1 LTTENRIEVSLVG
14 VLLAGILLYSAIVTC
29 QGALVEMD
37 VSDLWCDADVVLI
50 GDVLNITTHQGEEG
64 FIYRN
69 VVVEVVRYNKNP
81 LNLSQ
86 VDIHV
91 LGGAIG
97 EIESWV
103 EDQPEF
109 EVGETVLVFLRQHP
123 EEHPLYKADGYHVVG
138 GPLGKYTVADV
149 VATNI
154 AGDKLELTD
163 SLGLPAIFVASDLC
177 IHQWGECAENI
188 NTTFIVTNV
197 GEAAGY
203 FNASISYEDPKGAVT
218 GGYGVMDIYIEAGES
233 YAVSHVFVAE
243 LPGVYEVEADT
254 ELHREDYRNPLKM
267 NFEVLGEVVEAK
279 RVGGGRTNLL
289 PQAILSTIL
298 LIGLLLIGFLLIL
311 RLVVHRRAQK
321 ADANP

>member
-1 LTTENRIEVSLVG
+1 MC
-14 VLLAGILLYSAIVTC
+14 ILLCSAIVTC

-37 VSDLWCDADVVLI
+37 ASDLWCGADVVLI
-50 GDVLNITTHQGEEG
+50 GDVLNITTHQGEKG

-69 VVVEVVRYNKNP
+69 VVVEVVRYNKNL
-81 LNLSQ
+81 LNLSC
-86 VDIHV
+86 VDVHV
-91 LGGAIG
+91 LGGVIG
-97 EIESWV
+97 DIGSWV

-109 EVGETVLVFLRQHP
+109 EVGETVLVFLRHHP
-123 EEHPLYKADGYHVVG
+123 EEHPHYQADGYHVVG
-138 GPLGKYTVADV
+138 GPHGKFTVADG

-163 SLGLPAIFVASDLC
+163 SLGLPAIFVASELC
-177 IHQWGECAENI
+177 IHQWGECAENV
-188 NTTFIVTNV
+188 NVTFIVTNV
-197 GEAAGY
+197 GEVTGY
-203 FNASISYEDPKGAVT
+203 FNASISYEDPTGAVA
-218 GGYGVMDIYIEAGES
+218 GGYGVMDYYLEAGKS
-233 YAVSHVFVAE
+233 YTVSHVFVAE
-243 LPGVYEVEADT
+243 LPGVYEVAADT

-298 LIGLLLIGFLLIL
+298 LIGLLLIGFLLIM